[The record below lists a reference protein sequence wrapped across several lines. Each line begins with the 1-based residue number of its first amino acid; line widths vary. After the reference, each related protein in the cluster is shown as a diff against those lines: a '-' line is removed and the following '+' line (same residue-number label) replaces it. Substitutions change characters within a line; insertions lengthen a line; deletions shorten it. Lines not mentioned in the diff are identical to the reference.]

1 VPNKGITLPLVSYG
15 GTSLILTMFLAGLIL
30 NVGRRRPP
38 PVPKRELVN
47 AEYAKRRPQRVK
59 IVVA

>member
-1 VPNKGITLPLVSYG
+1 MP
-15 GTSLILTMFLAGLIL
+15 AGRSMRSTAVGVRRVDPA
-30 NVGRRRPP
+30 VGRRRPP

-59 IVVA
+59 VVVA